1 MKLVKN
7 RTLMRTPCSCRLSCF
22 CLNSNNF
29 TGFVISNDNISITG
43 EQHFRAVRLLFA
55 IQPHSRPPGRRL
67 FHHLCPAAVRTFRR
81 SPPRQVILRLPPHIT
96 LTPVN
101 LTVQVVALVFRQL
114 KNMLSVAQLRFQQV
128 TAAVVKVFNPPPVRQ
143 RGGQQ
148 VAQRVVFMFMLSST
162 ALFGNQQATTV
173 IFQPEFII
181 RLRLPLFRL
190 CPRQLSMPEPVA
202 ISCFTDY
209 WPKKIQNVKPVYY
222 ELL

>member
-128 TAAVVKVFNPPPVRQ
+128 TDAVVKVFNPPPVPELQ
-143 RGGQQ
+143 RLTSEQDAFILHSEIAFNLIDIGLHSIKKSF
-148 VAQRVVFMFMLSST
+148 VHIMFV
-162 ALFGNQQATTV
+162 N
-173 IFQPEFII
+173 
-181 RLRLPLFRL
+181 
-190 CPRQLSMPEPVA
+190 
-202 ISCFTDY
+202 
-209 WPKKIQNVKPVYY
+209 
-222 ELL
+222 